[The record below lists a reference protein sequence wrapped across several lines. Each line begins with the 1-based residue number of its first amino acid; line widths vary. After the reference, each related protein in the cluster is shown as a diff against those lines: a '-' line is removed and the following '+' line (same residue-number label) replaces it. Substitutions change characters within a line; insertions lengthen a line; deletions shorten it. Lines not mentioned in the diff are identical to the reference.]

1 MGHHLEAAS
10 AYSVY
15 NFSTLLQISNLQL
28 LLKEDGCLLVRGLDD
43 ARYEEGVR
51 RGRRRVQKGEKVD
64 RLNVDDLVLIDSGE
78 LMNMN

>member
-15 NFSTLLQISNLQL
+15 DFSTLLQISNLQL
-28 LLKEDGCLLVRGLDD
+28 LLKEDGCLLVGGLDD